1 MTRYGGHLLFSRRSA
16 TSACA
21 IALVVMAVT
30 PYHRFS
36 SSIGLASGAM
46 TWLVILGAC
55 LAAFGHGVALRKGR
69 EIRRPGFLGAFGIF
83 LAAIATVPEW
93 ADLAFYARGDS
104 IPFVFAPIWLL
115 RGVSCA
121 SCFAGSLLLS
131 YVIWDTA
138 GSPLTRGATRAD
150 ERETRHPQD
159 AIFTET
165 IAVMSCLL
173 FCCRVSWR
181 VIPEPWG
188 ALSVSAASIGLV
200 LLIPLVY
207 LVLVAVPLFCCFSAF
222 GRGQSDVFARSA
234 LVAVPIGLVPAVE
247 AAYFAS
253 DDAIIA
259 LLAMGSAIAAAFV
272 CMLLKRKR
280 DNNSDIACVSDP
292 FDAGVFS
299 PALSP
304 REEQFVRL
312 LLKGKTPAEIAKETD
327 TKSSTVRTTL
337 HRAYGKASVAG
348 SRELVALFVDE
359 GDAVGPELS
368 RRHADDM
375 LASARTRRLFRY
387 LLTLFFILLAAG
399 PLVMA
404 DSYWGSGV
412 SWAVTFSLSSYALG
426 LGLLLSLHYAGEK
439 LNREAALTRTD
450 GAIGL
455 GSPCVWAI
463 LSAVEWSF
471 VYIAAWRCVRDPLMA
486 VPVLFCGMT
495 SMASLAVGLC
505 SFKARGRTRAIVPLA
520 LIGVS
525 ALIYAATRG
534 RIHGLAVL
542 TGILFTYIVLRSCP
556 QRKMLGVWMLC
567 FGATAPVWVVLL
579 NMAQDLMVFEPLFL
593 TSLLGQSSAVNV
605 VVATVIVC
613 WSAPMFVTHI
623 ALTRSVENEKAV
635 LEYRANGLTE
645 AARVRQLALLAS
657 RSLSDVQSQIML
669 MTAEGATTKTIAE
682 DVGYAASTVQA
693 LRSASY
699 RQLKIKNKAELVSL
713 LSQVDNV

>member
-1 MTRYGGHLLFSRRSA
+1 MLFSRRSA

-36 SSIGLASGAM
+36 SSIGLASGAT

-55 LAAFGHGVALRKGR
+55 LAAFVHGAALCKGGM
-69 EIRRPGFLGAFGIF
+69 RRPRHLGAIGVFLGV
-83 LAAIATVPEW
+83 IATVPEW

-104 IPFVFAPIWLL
+104 IPIVFAPIWLL
-115 RGVSCA
+115 HGVSCV
-121 SCFAGSLLLS
+121 SCFVGSLLLS
-131 YVIWDTA
+131 YVIWGTA
-138 GSPLTRGATRAD
+138 DSPLTQRSTRTD

-181 VIPEPWG
+181 VVPEPWG
-188 ALSVSAASIGLV
+188 MPPVTAASIGLA

-207 LVLVAVPLFCCFSAF
+207 LALTVAPLFCRPRAF
-222 GRGQSDVFARSA
+222 GHGRRDVFARSV

-247 AAYFAS
+247 VAYFAN
-253 DDAIIA
+253 DAAIIA
-259 LLAMGSAIAAAFV
+259 SLTIGSAIAAAFV
-272 CMLLKRKR
+272 CMLLRGKR
-280 DNNSDIACVSDP
+280 DNNSDIACASDP

-312 LLKGKTPAEIAKETD
+312 LLKGKTPAEIARETG
-327 TKSSTVRTTL
+327 TKPSTVRTTL

-359 GDAVGPELS
+359 GDAVVPELS

-404 DSYWGSGV
+404 DSDWGSGV

-486 VPVLFCGMT
+486 VPVLFCGIA
-495 SMASLAVGLC
+495 SMASLAVKLC
-505 SFKARGRTRAIVPLA
+505 PFKVHTHTRAIAPLVS
-520 LIGVS
+520 IGVA

-542 TGILFTYIVLRSCP
+542 TGMLLTYIVLGSCP

-567 FGATAPVWVVLL
+567 FGTTAPVWVVLL
-579 NMAQDLMVFEPLFL
+579 SMAQDLMVFEPLFL
-593 TSLLGQSSAVNV
+593 ASLLGQSSAVNV

-613 WSAPMFVTHI
+613 WSVPMFVTHI
-623 ALTRSVENEKAV
+623 ALARSVEDEKAV
-635 LEYRANGLTE
+635 LEYRANGSTE
-645 AARVRQLALLAS
+645 TARVRQLALLTS
-657 RSLSDVQSQIML
+657 RSLSDVQSQILL
-669 MTAEGATTKTIAE
+669 MTAEGATTKAIAE

-699 RQLKIKNKAELVSL
+699 RQLRIKNKAELISL
-713 LSQVDNV
+713 LSRVDNV

>member
-1 MTRYGGHLLFSRRSA
+1 MLFSRRSA

-404 DSYWGSGV
+404 DSDWGSGV
-412 SWAVTFSLSSYALG
+412 SRAVAFSLLSYALG
-426 LGLLLSLHYAGEK
+426 LGLLLSLRYAGGK
-439 LNREAALTRTD
+439 ANRGAALDRA
-450 GAIGL
+450 GEAIWL
-455 GSPCVWAI
+455 GSPYVWAV

-471 VYIAAWRCVRDPLMA
+471 IYIAALMCIRVPLMA
-486 VPVLFCGMT
+486 VPVLFCGVAST
-495 SMASLAVGLC
+495 ASLAVGLRP
-505 SFKARGRTRAIVPLA
+505 FKVHAHARAIVPL
-520 LIGVS
+520 VS
-525 ALIYAATRG
+525 MGMVALIYAVARG

-542 TGILFTYIVLRSCP
+542 TGVLLTYIVMRSCP
-556 QRKMLGVWMLC
+556 QRKMLGIWMLC
-567 FGATAPVWVVLL
+567 FGATAPVWAVLL
-579 NMAQDLMVFEPLFL
+579 NMVQDLTVFEPLFL
-593 TSLLGQSSAVNV
+593 ASLLGQSSAVNV

-613 WSAPMFVTHI
+613 WSVPMFVTHI
-623 ALTRSVENEKAV
+623 ALARSVEDEKAV
-635 LEYRANGLTE
+635 LEYRANGFTE
-645 AARVRQLALLAS
+645 TARVRQLALLTS
-657 RSLSDVQSQIML
+657 RSLSDVQSQILL

-699 RQLKIKNKAELVSL
+699 RQLKIKNKAELISL

>member
-1 MTRYGGHLLFSRRSA
+1 MLFSRRSA
-16 TSACA
+16 TSACV
-21 IALVVMAVT
+21 IVLIVMAVT

-69 EIRRPGFLGAFGIF
+69 EIRRPGRLGVFGVF
-83 LAAIATVPEW
+83 LAAIAVVPEW
-93 ADLAFYARGDS
+93 VDLAFYARGDS
-104 IPFVFAPIWLL
+104 IPIVFAPIWLL
-115 RGVSCA
+115 HGVSCTL
-121 SCFAGSLLLS
+121 CFTGSLLLS

-138 GSPLTRGATRAD
+138 GSPLIRGAARDGERGTRRSQSALF
-150 ERETRHPQD
+150 
-159 AIFTET
+159 AET
-165 IAVMSCLL
+165 IVVLSCLL

-181 VIPEPWG
+181 VVPEPWG
-188 ALSVSAASIGLV
+188 MPSVTAASIGIV

-207 LVLVAVPLFCCFSAF
+207 LVLAAVPLLCCPRAF
-222 GRGQSDVFARSA
+222 GRGQGDVFARSV

-247 AAYFAS
+247 VAYFAS
-253 DDAIIA
+253 DATVIVS
-259 LLAMGSAIAAAFV
+259 LTMGSAIAAFG
-272 CMLLKRKR
+272 CTLLRKKR
-280 DNNSDIACVSDP
+280 NNDSDTPRTSDP
-292 FDAGVFS
+292 FDAGAFS

-312 LLKGKTPAEIAKETD
+312 LLKGKTPAEIARETG
-327 TKSSTVRTTL
+327 TKPSTVRTTL

-348 SRELVALFVDE
+348 SGELVALFAGE
-359 GDAVGPELS
+359 GDAVGPEPLQ
-368 RRHADDM
+368 RHADD
-375 LASARTRRLFRY
+375 LLVSARTRRLFRY
-387 LLTLFFILLAAG
+387 LLTSFFILLAAG

-404 DSYWGSGV
+404 DSDWSSGV
-412 SWAVTFSLSSYALG
+412 THAIAFSLASYTLG
-426 LGLLLSLHYAGEK
+426 LGLLLSLCSAGGK
-439 LNREAALTRTD
+439 PKRGDDLD
-450 GAIGL
+450 GADWAIGL

-471 VYIAAWRCVRDPLMA
+471 VYIAAWRCIRDPLMA
-486 VPVLFCGMT
+486 APVLFCGIA
-495 SMASLAVGLC
+495 SMASLAVKLC
-505 SFKARGRTRAIVPLA
+505 PFKVHAHTRAIAPLVS
-520 LIGVS
+520 IGVA

-542 TGILFTYIVLRSCP
+542 TGMLLTYIVLRSCP

-567 FGATAPVWVVLL
+567 FGATVPAWVVLL
-579 NMAQDLMVFEPLFL
+579 NMVQDLTVFEPLFL
-593 TSLLGQSSAVNV
+593 ASLLGQSSALNV

-613 WSAPMFVTHI
+613 WSVPIFVTHI
-623 ALTRSVENEKAV
+623 ALARSVEDEKAV
-635 LEYRANGLTE
+635 LEYRANGSTE
-645 AARVRQLALLAS
+645 TARVRQLALLMS
-657 RSLSDVQSQIML
+657 RSLSDVQSQILL

-699 RQLKIKNKAELVSL
+699 RQLRIKNKTQLISL

>member
-1 MTRYGGHLLFSRRSA
+1 MLFSRRSA
-16 TSACA
+16 TSACT

-83 LAAIATVPEW
+83 LAAIAAVPEW

-115 RGVSCA
+115 HGVSCV
-121 SCFAGSLLLS
+121 SCFVGSLLLS
-131 YVIWDTA
+131 YVIWGTV
-138 GSPLTRGATRAD
+138 GSPLTQGATRAD

-165 IAVMSCLL
+165 IAVLSCLL

-181 VIPEPWG
+181 IVPEPWG

-207 LVLVAVPLFCCFSAF
+207 LVLAAVLLFRCSRAF

-272 CMLLKRKR
+272 CMLLRRKR
-280 DNNSDIACVSDP
+280 DNNSDIACASDP

-327 TKSSTVRTTL
+327 TKPSTVRTTL

-348 SRELVALFVDE
+348 SRELVALFAGE
-359 GDAVGPELS
+359 GDTVVHGLPQ
-368 RRHADDM
+368 RHADDM

-404 DSYWGSGV
+404 DSDWGSGI
-412 SWAVTFSLSSYALG
+412 SRAVAFSLLSYALG
-426 LGLLLSLHYAGEK
+426 LGLLLSLRYAGGK
-439 LNREAALTRTD
+439 PNRGAALDRA
-450 GAIGL
+450 GEAIWL
-455 GSPCVWAI
+455 GSQYVWAM

-471 VYIAAWRCVRDPLMA
+471 IYIAAWGCIRDPLMA
-486 VPVLFCGMT
+486 VPVLVCGVA
-495 SMASLAVGLC
+495 SMASLAVELRP
-505 SFKARGRTRAIVPLA
+505 FKVRARTWAIVPL
-520 LIGVS
+520 VS
-525 ALIYAATRG
+525 MGMVALIYAAARG

-542 TGILFTYIVLRSCP
+542 TGMLLTYKVLRSCP
-556 QRKMLGVWMLC
+556 QRKMLGIWMLC

-579 NMAQDLMVFEPLFL
+579 NMVQDLTVFEPLFL
-593 TSLLGQSSAVNV
+593 ASLLGQSSAVNV
-605 VVATVIVC
+605 VVATVVVC
-613 WSAPMFVTHI
+613 WSVPMFVTHI
-623 ALTRSVENEKAV
+623 ALARSVEDEKAV
-635 LEYRANGLTE
+635 SEYRANGSTE
-645 AARVRQLALLAS
+645 TARVRQLALLTS
-657 RSLSDVQSQIML
+657 RSLSDVQSQILL
-669 MTAEGATTKTIAE
+669 MTAEGATTKAIAE

-699 RQLKIKNKAELVSL
+699 RQLKIKNKAELISL
-713 LSQVDNV
+713 LSQVDNM

>member
-1 MTRYGGHLLFSRRSA
+1 MLFSRCSA
-16 TSACA
+16 TSAFT

-55 LAAFGHGVALRKGR
+55 LAAFGHGVALCKGR
-69 EIRRPGFLGAFGIF
+69 EMRRPRHLGAIGVFLGV
-83 LAAIATVPEW
+83 IATVPEW
-93 ADLAFYARGDS
+93 SDLVFYARGDS

-115 RGVSCA
+115 HGVSCV

-138 GSPLTRGATRAD
+138 GFPLTRRATRTD
-150 ERETRHPQD
+150 EREARHPQN
-159 AIFTET
+159 AFFAET
-165 IAVMSCLL
+165 IVVLSCLL

-181 VIPEPWG
+181 VVPEPWG
-188 ALSVSAASIGLV
+188 MPSVMAASIGLM
-200 LLIPLVY
+200 LLIPLFY
-207 LVLVAVPLFCCFSAF
+207 LVLAAVPLLCCPRAF
-222 GRGQSDVFARSA
+222 GRGQSDVFARSV

-247 AAYFAS
+247 VAYFAN
-253 DDAIIA
+253 DAAIIA
-259 LLAMGSAIAAAFV
+259 SLTIGSAIAAFV
-272 CMLLKRKR
+272 CTLLRKKR
-280 DNNSDIACVSDP
+280 DNDSDIPRTSDP
-292 FDAGVFS
+292 FDAGAFS
-299 PALSP
+299 PSLSP

-312 LLKGKTPAEIAKETD
+312 LLKGKTPAEIARETG
-327 TKSSTVRTTL
+327 TKPSTVRTTL

-348 SRELVALFVDE
+348 SRELVALFAGE
-359 GDAVGPELS
+359 GDTVGPELPQ
-368 RRHADDM
+368 RHADDM
-375 LASARTRRLFRY
+375 SASARTRRLFRY

-412 SWAVTFSLSSYALG
+412 THAIAFSLASYTLG
-426 LGLLLSLHYAGEK
+426 LGLLLSLCSAGRK
-439 LNREAALTRTD
+439 PKRGDDLDGAD

-471 VYIAAWRCVRDPLMA
+471 VYIAAWRCIRDPLMA
-486 VPVLFCGMT
+486 APVLFCGMT

-542 TGILFTYIVLRSCP
+542 TGMLLTYIVLRSCP

-567 FGATAPVWVVLL
+567 FGATAPVWAVLL

-605 VVATVIVC
+605 VVATVVVC

-623 ALTRSVENEKAV
+623 ALARSVEDEKAV

-657 RSLSDVQSQIML
+657 RSLSDVQSQILL

-699 RQLKIKNKAELVSL
+699 RQLKIKNKAELISL

>member
-1 MTRYGGHLLFSRRSA
+1 MLFSRRSA

-21 IALVVMAVT
+21 VALIVMAVT

-69 EIRRPGFLGAFGIF
+69 EIRRPKHLGAIGVFLGV
-83 LAAIATVPEW
+83 IATVPEW

-121 SCFAGSLLLS
+121 SCFTGSLLLS
-131 YVIWDTA
+131 YVIWNTA
-138 GSPLTRGATRAD
+138 GSPLIRGAARDGERGTRRPQSALFA
-150 ERETRHPQD
+150 ET
-159 AIFTET
+159 
-165 IAVMSCLL
+165 VVVLSCLL

-181 VIPEPWG
+181 VVPEPWG
-188 ALSVSAASIGLV
+188 MSPVTAASIGLM

-207 LVLVAVPLFCCFSAF
+207 LMLAVAPLLCCPRAF
-222 GRGQSDVFARSA
+222 GRGQGDVFARSV

-247 AAYFAS
+247 VAYFAS
-253 DDAIIA
+253 DATVIA
-259 LLAMGSAIAAAFV
+259 SLSTGSAIAVAAFV
-272 CMLLKRKR
+272 YTLLREKR
-280 DNNSDIACVSDP
+280 DNNSDTPRTSDP

-327 TKSSTVRTTL
+327 TKPSTVRTTL

-348 SRELVALFVDE
+348 ARELVALFVDE

-404 DSYWGSGV
+404 DSDWGSGV
-412 SWAVTFSLSSYALG
+412 THAIAFSLASYTLG
-426 LGLLLSLHYAGEK
+426 LGLLLSLCSAGRK
-439 LNREAALTRTD
+439 PKRGDDLDGAD

-471 VYIAAWRCVRDPLMA
+471 VYIAAWRCIRDPLMA
-486 VPVLFCGMT
+486 APVLFCGIA
-495 SMASLAVGLC
+495 SMASLAVKLRP
-505 SFKARGRTRAIVPLA
+505 FKVHAHTRAITLLVS
-520 LIGVS
+520 IGVT
-525 ALIYAATRG
+525 ALIYATTRG

-542 TGILFTYIVLRSCP
+542 TGMLLTYIVLRSCP

-567 FGATAPVWVVLL
+567 FGATAPAWVVLL
-579 NMAQDLMVFEPLFL
+579 NMVQDLMVFEPLFL
-593 TSLLGQSSAVNV
+593 ASLLGQSMALNV

-613 WSAPMFVTHI
+613 WSVPIFVTHI
-623 ALTRSVENEKAV
+623 VLARSVEDEKAV
-635 LEYRANGLTE
+635 LEYRANGSTE
-645 AARVRQLALLAS
+645 TARVRQLALLTS
-657 RSLSDVQSQIML
+657 RSLSDVQSQILL
-669 MTAEGATTKTIAE
+669 MTAEGATTKAIAE

-699 RQLKIKNKAELVSL
+699 RQLRIKNKAELISL

>member
-1 MTRYGGHLLFSRRSA
+1 MLFSRCSA
-16 TSACA
+16 TSAFT

-83 LAAIATVPEW
+83 LATIAAVPEW

-138 GSPLTRGATRAD
+138 GFPLTQGATRAD

-181 VIPEPWG
+181 VVPEPWG
-188 ALSVSAASIGLV
+188 MPSVTAASIGIV

-207 LVLVAVPLFCCFSAF
+207 LVLAAVPLLCCPRAF
-222 GRGQSDVFARSA
+222 GRGQGDVFARSV

-247 AAYFAS
+247 VAYFAS
-253 DDAIIA
+253 GATVIA
-259 LLAMGSAIAAAFV
+259 SLSMGSAIAVAAFV
-272 CMLLKRKR
+272 YTLLREKR
-280 DNNSDIACVSDP
+280 DNNSDTPRTSDP

-312 LLKGKTPAEIAKETD
+312 LLKGKTPAEIARETG
-327 TKSSTVRTTL
+327 TKPSTVRTTL

-348 SRELVALFVDE
+348 SRELVALFAGE
-359 GDAVGPELS
+359 GDTVGPEMS
-368 RRHADDM
+368 QRHADDM

-404 DSYWGSGV
+404 DSDWGSGV
-412 SWAVTFSLSSYALG
+412 THAIAFSLASYTLG
-426 LGLLLSLHYAGEK
+426 LGLLLSLCSAGRK
-439 LNREAALTRTD
+439 PKRGDDLDGAD

-471 VYIAAWRCVRDPLMA
+471 VYIAAWRCIRDPLMA
-486 VPVLFCGMT
+486 APVLFCGIA
-495 SMASLAVGLC
+495 SMASLAVKLRP
-505 SFKARGRTRAIVPLA
+505 FKVHAHTRAITLLVS
-520 LIGVS
+520 IGVT

-567 FGATAPVWVVLL
+567 FGAAAPVWAVLL

-657 RSLSDVQSQIML
+657 RSLSDVQSQILL

>member
-1 MTRYGGHLLFSRRSA
+1 MLFSRRSA
-16 TSACA
+16 TSACV
-21 IALVVMAVT
+21 IVLIVMAVT

-69 EIRRPGFLGAFGIF
+69 EIRRPGRLGVFGVF
-83 LAAIATVPEW
+83 LAAIAVVPEW
-93 ADLAFYARGDS
+93 VDLAFYARGDS
-104 IPFVFAPIWLL
+104 IPIVFAPIWLL
-115 RGVSCA
+115 HGVSCTL
-121 SCFAGSLLLS
+121 CFTGSLLLS

-138 GSPLTRGATRAD
+138 GSPLIRGAARDGERGTRRSQSALF
-150 ERETRHPQD
+150 
-159 AIFTET
+159 AET
-165 IAVMSCLL
+165 IVVLSCLL

-181 VIPEPWG
+181 VVPEPWG
-188 ALSVSAASIGLV
+188 MPPVTAASIGLV

-207 LVLVAVPLFCCFSAF
+207 LVLAAVPLLCCPRAF
-222 GRGQSDVFARSA
+222 GRGQGDVFARSV

-247 AAYFAS
+247 VAYFAS
-253 DDAIIA
+253 DATVIVS
-259 LLAMGSAIAAAFV
+259 LTMGSAIAAFG
-272 CMLLKRKR
+272 CTLLRKKR
-280 DNNSDIACVSDP
+280 NNDSDTPRTSDP
-292 FDAGVFS
+292 FDAGAFS

-312 LLKGKTPAEIAKETD
+312 LLKGKTPAEIARETG
-327 TKSSTVRTTL
+327 TKPSTVRTTL

-348 SRELVALFVDE
+348 SGELVALFAGE
-359 GDAVGPELS
+359 GDAVGPEPLQ
-368 RRHADDM
+368 RHADD
-375 LASARTRRLFRY
+375 LLVSARTRRLFRY
-387 LLTLFFILLAAG
+387 LLTSFFILLAAG

-404 DSYWGSGV
+404 DSDWSSGV
-412 SWAVTFSLSSYALG
+412 THAIAFSLASYTLG
-426 LGLLLSLHYAGEK
+426 LGLLLSLCSAGGK
-439 LNREAALTRTD
+439 PKRGDDLDGAD

-455 GSPCVWAI
+455 GSPCVWSI

-471 VYIAAWRCVRDPLMA
+471 VYIAAWRCIRDPLMA
-486 VPVLFCGMT
+486 APVLFCGIA
-495 SMASLAVGLC
+495 SMASLAVKLC
-505 SFKARGRTRAIVPLA
+505 PFKVHAHTRAIAPLVS
-520 LIGVS
+520 IGVA

-542 TGILFTYIVLRSCP
+542 TGMLLTYIVLRSCP

-567 FGATAPVWVVLL
+567 FGATVPAWVVLL
-579 NMAQDLMVFEPLFL
+579 NMVQDLTVFEPLFL
-593 TSLLGQSSAVNV
+593 ASLLGQSSALNV

-613 WSAPMFVTHI
+613 WSVPIFVTHI
-623 ALTRSVENEKAV
+623 ALARSVEDEKAV
-635 LEYRANGLTE
+635 LEYRANGSTE
-645 AARVRQLALLAS
+645 TARVRQLALLMS
-657 RSLSDVQSQIML
+657 RSLSDVQSQILL

-699 RQLKIKNKAELVSL
+699 RQLRIKNKTQLISL

>member
-1 MTRYGGHLLFSRRSA
+1 MLFSRRSA
-16 TSACA
+16 TFACA

-55 LAAFGHGVALRKGR
+55 LAAFVHGAALCKGGM
-69 EIRRPGFLGAFGIF
+69 RRPRHLGAIGVFLGV
-83 LAAIATVPEW
+83 IATVPEW

-104 IPFVFAPIWLL
+104 IPIVFAPIWLL
-115 RGVSCA
+115 HGVSCV
-121 SCFAGSLLLS
+121 SCFVGSLLLS
-131 YVIWDTA
+131 YVIWGTA
-138 GSPLTRGATRAD
+138 DSPLTQRSTRTD

-181 VIPEPWG
+181 VVPEPWG
-188 ALSVSAASIGLV
+188 MPPVTAASIGLA

-207 LVLVAVPLFCCFSAF
+207 LALTVAPPFCRPRAF
-222 GRGQSDVFARSA
+222 GHGRRDVFACSV
-234 LVAVPIGLVPAVE
+234 LVAVPIGLIPAVE

-253 DDAIIA
+253 GATVIA
-259 LLAMGSAIAAAFV
+259 SLSMGSAIAVAAFV
-272 CMLLKRKR
+272 YTLLREKR
-280 DNNSDIACVSDP
+280 DNNSDTPRTSDP

-312 LLKGKTPAEIAKETD
+312 LLKGKTPAEIARETG
-327 TKSSTVRTTL
+327 TKPSTVRTTL
-337 HRAYGKASVAG
+337 HRTYGKASVAG

-359 GDAVGPELS
+359 GDAVVPELS

-404 DSYWGSGV
+404 DSDWGSGV

-486 VPVLFCGMT
+486 VPVLFCGVA
-495 SMASLAVGLC
+495 SMASLAVELRP
-505 SFKARGRTRAIVPLA
+505 FKVRARTRSIVPL
-520 LIGVS
+520 VS
-525 ALIYAATRG
+525 MGMVALIYAAARG

-542 TGILFTYIVLRSCP
+542 MGMLLTYKVLRSCP
-556 QRKMLGVWMLC
+556 QRKMLGIWMLC

-579 NMAQDLMVFEPLFL
+579 NMAQDLTVYEPLFL
-593 TSLLGQSSAVNV
+593 ASLLGHSSAVNV
-605 VVATVIVC
+605 VVATVVVC
-613 WSAPMFVTHI
+613 WSVPMFVTHI
-623 ALTRSVENEKAV
+623 ALARSVEDEKAV
-635 LEYRANGLTE
+635 LEYRANGSTE
-645 AARVRQLALLAS
+645 TARVRQLALLTS
-657 RSLSDVQSQIML
+657 RSLSDVQSQILL

>member
-1 MTRYGGHLLFSRRSA
+1 MLFPRRSA

-46 TWLVILGAC
+46 TWLVILGVC
-55 LAAFGHGVALRKGR
+55 LAAFVHGAALCKGGM
-69 EIRRPGFLGAFGIF
+69 RRLRHLGAIGVFLGV
-83 LAAIATVPEW
+83 IATVPEW
-93 ADLAFYARGDS
+93 ADLVFYARGDS

-115 RGVSCA
+115 HGVSCV
-121 SCFAGSLLLS
+121 SCFVGSLLLS
-131 YVIWDTA
+131 YVIWGTV
-138 GSPLTRGATRAD
+138 GSPLTQGATRAD

-165 IAVMSCLL
+165 IAVLSCLL

-181 VIPEPWG
+181 IVPEPWG
-188 ALSVSAASIGLV
+188 APSVSAASIGLV

-207 LVLVAVPLFCCFSAF
+207 LVLAAVPLFRCSRAF
-222 GRGQSDVFARSA
+222 GRGQGDVFARSV
-234 LVAVPIGLVPAVE
+234 LVAVPIGLVPAIE

-253 DDAIIA
+253 DAAIIA

-272 CMLLKRKR
+272 CMLLRRKR
-280 DNNSDIACVSDP
+280 DNNTDIACASDT

-327 TKSSTVRTTL
+327 TKPSTVRTTL
-337 HRAYGKASVAG
+337 HRAYGKASVTG
-348 SRELVALFVDE
+348 SRELVALFAGE
-359 GDAVGPELS
+359 GDTVGHELPQ
-368 RRHADDM
+368 RHADDM
-375 LASARTRRLFRY
+375 VASARTRRLFRY

-404 DSYWGSGV
+404 DSDWGSGV
-412 SWAVTFSLSSYALG
+412 SRAVAFSLLSYALG
-426 LGLLLSLHYAGEK
+426 LGLLLSLRYAGGK
-439 LNREAALTRTD
+439 ANRGAALDRA
-450 GAIGL
+450 GEAIGL
-455 GSPCVWAI
+455 GSPCVWAM
-463 LSAVEWSF
+463 LSAAEWSF
-471 VYIAAWRCVRDPLMA
+471 IYIAAWRCIRDPLMA
-486 VPVLFCGMT
+486 VPVLVCGVA
-495 SMASLAVGLC
+495 SMASLAVELRP
-505 SFKARGRTRAIVPLA
+505 FKVRARTRSIVPL
-520 LIGVS
+520 VS
-525 ALIYAATRG
+525 VGMVALIYAAARG

-542 TGILFTYIVLRSCP
+542 MGMLLTYKVLRSCP
-556 QRKMLGVWMLC
+556 QRKMLGIWMLC

-579 NMAQDLMVFEPLFL
+579 NMVQDLTVYEPLFL
-593 TSLLGQSSAVNV
+593 ASLLGHSSAVNV
-605 VVATVIVC
+605 VVATVVVC
-613 WSAPMFVTHI
+613 WSVPMFVTHI
-623 ALTRSVENEKAV
+623 ALTRSVEDEKAV
-635 LEYRANGLTE
+635 LEYRANGSTE
-645 AARVRQLALLAS
+645 TAHVRQLALLTS
-657 RSLSDVQSQIML
+657 RSLSDVQSQILL
-669 MTAEGATTKTIAE
+669 MTAEGATAKAIAE

-699 RQLKIKNKAELVSL
+699 RQLKIKNKAELISL

>member
-1 MTRYGGHLLFSRRSA
+1 MLFSRRSA

-21 IALVVMAVT
+21 IVLIVMAVT

-69 EIRRPGFLGAFGIF
+69 EIRRPGRLGVFGVF
-83 LAAIATVPEW
+83 LAAIVVVPEW
-93 ADLAFYARGDS
+93 VDLAFYARGDS
-104 IPFVFAPIWLL
+104 IPIVFAPIWLL
-115 RGVSCA
+115 HGVSCTL
-121 SCFAGSLLLS
+121 CFTGSLLLS

-138 GSPLTRGATRAD
+138 GSSLIRGAARDGERGTRRSQSALF
-150 ERETRHPQD
+150 
-159 AIFTET
+159 AET
-165 IAVMSCLL
+165 IVVLSCLL

-181 VIPEPWG
+181 VVPEPWG
-188 ALSVSAASIGLV
+188 MPSVTAASIGIV

-207 LVLVAVPLFCCFSAF
+207 LVLAAVPLLCCPRAF
-222 GRGQSDVFARSA
+222 GRGQGDVFARSV

-247 AAYFAS
+247 VAYFAS
-253 DDAIIA
+253 DATVIA
-259 LLAMGSAIAAAFV
+259 SLSMGSAIAVAAFV
-272 CMLLKRKR
+272 YTLLREKR
-280 DNNSDIACVSDP
+280 DNNSDTPPRTSDP

-312 LLKGKTPAEIAKETD
+312 LLKGKTPAEIARETG
-327 TKSSTVRTTL
+327 TKPSTVRTTL

-348 SRELVALFVDE
+348 SGELVALFAGE
-359 GDAVGPELS
+359 GDAVGPEPLQ
-368 RRHADDM
+368 RHADD
-375 LASARTRRLFRY
+375 LLVSARTRRLFRY
-387 LLTLFFILLAAG
+387 LLTSFFILLAAG

-404 DSYWGSGV
+404 DSDWSSGV
-412 SWAVTFSLSSYALG
+412 THAIAFSLASYTLG
-426 LGLLLSLHYAGEK
+426 LGLLLSLCSAGGK
-439 LNREAALTRTD
+439 PKRGDDLDGAD

-471 VYIAAWRCVRDPLMA
+471 VYIAAWRCIRDPLMA
-486 VPVLFCGMT
+486 APVLFCGIA
-495 SMASLAVGLC
+495 SMASLAVKLC
-505 SFKARGRTRAIVPLA
+505 PFKVHAHTRAIAPLVS
-520 LIGVS
+520 IGVA

-542 TGILFTYIVLRSCP
+542 TGMLLTYIVLRSCP

-567 FGATAPVWVVLL
+567 FGATVPAWVVLL
-579 NMAQDLMVFEPLFL
+579 NMVQDLTVFEPLFL
-593 TSLLGQSSAVNV
+593 ASLLGQSSALNV

-613 WSAPMFVTHI
+613 WSVPMFVTHI
-623 ALTRSVENEKAV
+623 ALARSVEDEKAL
-635 LEYRANGLTE
+635 LEYRANGSTE
-645 AARVRQLALLAS
+645 TARVRQLALLTS
-657 RSLSDVQSQIML
+657 RSLSDVQSQILL

-682 DVGYAASTVQA
+682 GVGYAASTVQA

-699 RQLKIKNKAELVSL
+699 RQLKIKNKAELISL

>member
-1 MTRYGGHLLFSRRSA
+1 MLFSRRSA
-16 TSACA
+16 TSACV
-21 IALVVMAVT
+21 IVLIVMAVT

-69 EIRRPGFLGAFGIF
+69 EIRRPGRLGVFGVF
-83 LAAIATVPEW
+83 LAAIAVVPEW
-93 ADLAFYARGDS
+93 VDLAFYARGDS
-104 IPFVFAPIWLL
+104 IPIVFAPIWLL
-115 RGVSCA
+115 HGVSCTL
-121 SCFAGSLLLS
+121 CFTGSLLLS

-138 GSPLTRGATRAD
+138 GSPLIRGAARDGERGTRRSQSALF
-150 ERETRHPQD
+150 
-159 AIFTET
+159 AET
-165 IAVMSCLL
+165 IVVLSCLL

-181 VIPEPWG
+181 VVPEPWG
-188 ALSVSAASIGLV
+188 MPSVTAASIGIV

-207 LVLVAVPLFCCFSAF
+207 LVLAAVPLLCCPRAF
-222 GRGQSDVFARSA
+222 GRGQGDVFARSV

-247 AAYFAS
+247 VAYFAS
-253 DDAIIA
+253 DATVIVS
-259 LLAMGSAIAAAFV
+259 LTMGSAIAAFG
-272 CMLLKRKR
+272 CTLLRKKR
-280 DNNSDIACVSDP
+280 NNDSDTPRTSDP
-292 FDAGVFS
+292 FDAGAFS

-312 LLKGKTPAEIAKETD
+312 LLKGKTPAEIARETG
-327 TKSSTVRTTL
+327 TKPSTVRTTL

-348 SRELVALFVDE
+348 SGELVALFAGE
-359 GDAVGPELS
+359 GDAVGPEPLQ
-368 RRHADDM
+368 RHADD
-375 LASARTRRLFRY
+375 LLVSARTRRLFRY
-387 LLTLFFILLAAG
+387 LLTSFFILLAAG

-404 DSYWGSGV
+404 DSDWSSGV
-412 SWAVTFSLSSYALG
+412 THAIAFSLASYTLG
-426 LGLLLSLHYAGEK
+426 LGLLLSLCSVGGKPKRGDDLDGA
-439 LNREAALTRTD
+439 D

-471 VYIAAWRCVRDPLMA
+471 VYIAAWRCIRDPLMA
-486 VPVLFCGMT
+486 APVLFCGIA
-495 SMASLAVGLC
+495 SMASLAVKLC
-505 SFKARGRTRAIVPLA
+505 PFKVHAHTRAIAPLVS
-520 LIGVS
+520 IGVA

-542 TGILFTYIVLRSCP
+542 TGMLLTYIVLRSCP
-556 QRKMLGVWMLC
+556 QRKMFGVWMLC
-567 FGATAPVWVVLL
+567 FGATVPAWVVLL
-579 NMAQDLMVFEPLFL
+579 NMVQDLTVFEPLFL
-593 TSLLGQSSAVNV
+593 ASLLGQSSALNV

-613 WSAPMFVTHI
+613 WSVPIFVTHI
-623 ALTRSVENEKAV
+623 ALARSVEDEKAV
-635 LEYRANGLTE
+635 LEYRANGSTE
-645 AARVRQLALLAS
+645 TARVRQLALLMS
-657 RSLSDVQSQIML
+657 RSLSDVQSQILL

-699 RQLKIKNKAELVSL
+699 RQLRIKNKTQLISL

>member
-1 MTRYGGHLLFSRRSA
+1 MLFSRRSA

-21 IALVVMAVT
+21 IVLIVMAVT

-46 TWLVILGAC
+46 TWLVILGSC
-55 LAAFGHGVALRKGR
+55 LAVFGHGVALRKGR

-83 LAAIATVPEW
+83 LATIAAVPEW

-138 GSPLTRGATRAD
+138 GSPLTQGATRAD

-181 VIPEPWG
+181 IIPEPWG
-188 ALSVSAASIGLV
+188 ISSASAAPIGLA

-207 LVLVAVPLFCCFSAF
+207 FVLAALLLFFCPYVF
-222 GRGQSDVFARSA
+222 GRGQSDVSARSV

-247 AAYFAS
+247 VAYFAS
-253 DDAIIA
+253 DAAIIA
-259 LLAMGSAIAAAFV
+259 LLAMGSAIAVAFV
-272 CMLLKRKR
+272 CTLLRGKR
-280 DNNSDIACVSDP
+280 DNNPDIACASDP

-312 LLKGKTPAEIAKETD
+312 LLKGKTPAEIARETD
-327 TKSSTVRTTL
+327 TKPSTVRTTL

-348 SRELVALFVDE
+348 SRELVALFAGGGE
-359 GDAVGPELS
+359 AVESELS
-368 RRHADDM
+368 QRHAGDM
-375 LASARTRRLFRY
+375 LALARTHRLLRY
-387 LLTLFFILLAAG
+387 LPTSFFIFLAAG

-404 DSYWGSGV
+404 NSDWESSV
-412 SWAVTFSLSSYALG
+412 TRAVAFSLASYTLG
-426 LGLLLSLHYAGEK
+426 LGLFLSPYCAVVKTNHDADLDRADE
-439 LNREAALTRTD
+439 
-450 GAIGL
+450 AIGL

-471 VYIAAWRCVRDPLMA
+471 VYIAAWRCIRDPLMA
-486 VPVLFCGMT
+486 APVLFCGIA
-495 SMASLAVGLC
+495 SMASLAVKLRP
-505 SFKARGRTRAIVPLA
+505 FKVHAHIRVIAPLV
-520 LIGVS
+520 LIGVA

-542 TGILFTYIVLRSCP
+542 TGMLLTYIVLRSCP

-567 FGATAPVWVVLL
+567 FGAMAPVWVVLL
-579 NMAQDLMVFEPLFL
+579 NMVQDLTVFKPLFL
-593 TSLLGQSSAVNV
+593 ASLLGHSSAVNV

-613 WSAPMFVTHI
+613 WSVPIFVTHI
-623 ALTRSVENEKAV
+623 ALARSVEDEKAV
-635 LEYRANGLTE
+635 LEYRANGSTE
-645 AARVRQLALLAS
+645 TARVRQLALLMS
-657 RSLSDVQSQIML
+657 RSLSNVQSQILL
-669 MTAEGATTKTIAE
+669 MTAEGATTKAIAE

-699 RQLKIKNKAELVSL
+699 RQLRIKNKVELISL

>member
-1 MTRYGGHLLFSRRSA
+1 MLFSRRSA
-16 TSACA
+16 TSACV
-21 IALVVMAVT
+21 IVLIVMAVT

-69 EIRRPGFLGAFGIF
+69 EIRRPGRLGVFGVF
-83 LAAIATVPEW
+83 LAAIAVVPEW
-93 ADLAFYARGDS
+93 VDLAFYARGDS
-104 IPFVFAPIWLL
+104 IPIVFAPIWLL
-115 RGVSCA
+115 HGVSCTL
-121 SCFAGSLLLS
+121 CFTGSLLLS

-138 GSPLTRGATRAD
+138 GSPLIRGAARDGERGTRRSQSALF
-150 ERETRHPQD
+150 
-159 AIFTET
+159 AET
-165 IAVMSCLL
+165 IVVLSCLL

-181 VIPEPWG
+181 VVPEPWG
-188 ALSVSAASIGLV
+188 MPSVTAASIGIV

-207 LVLVAVPLFCCFSAF
+207 LVLATVPLLCCPRAF
-222 GRGQSDVFARSA
+222 GRGQGDVFARSV

-247 AAYFAS
+247 VAYFAS
-253 DDAIIA
+253 DVTVIVS
-259 LLAMGSAIAAAFV
+259 LTMGSAIAAFG
-272 CMLLKRKR
+272 CTLLRKKR
-280 DNNSDIACVSDP
+280 NNGSDTPRTSDP
-292 FDAGVFS
+292 FDAGAFS

-312 LLKGKTPAEIAKETD
+312 LLKGKTPAEIARETG
-327 TKSSTVRTTL
+327 TKPSTVRTTL

-348 SRELVALFVDE
+348 SGELVALFAGE
-359 GDAVGPELS
+359 GDAVGPEPLQ
-368 RRHADDM
+368 RHADD
-375 LASARTRRLFRY
+375 LLVSARTRRLFRY
-387 LLTLFFILLAAG
+387 LLTSFFILLAAG

-404 DSYWGSGV
+404 DSDWSSGV
-412 SWAVTFSLSSYALG
+412 THAIAFSLASYTLG
-426 LGLLLSLHYAGEK
+426 LGLLLSLCSVGGKPKRGDDLDGA
-439 LNREAALTRTD
+439 D

-471 VYIAAWRCVRDPLMA
+471 VYIAAWRCIRDPLMA
-486 VPVLFCGMT
+486 APVLFCGIA
-495 SMASLAVGLC
+495 SMASLAVKLC
-505 SFKARGRTRAIVPLA
+505 PFKVHAHTRAIAPLVS
-520 LIGVS
+520 IGVA

-542 TGILFTYIVLRSCP
+542 TGMLLTYIVLRSCP

-567 FGATAPVWVVLL
+567 FGATVPAWVVLL
-579 NMAQDLMVFEPLFL
+579 NMVQDLTVFEPLFL
-593 TSLLGQSSAVNV
+593 ASLLGQSSALNV

-613 WSAPMFVTHI
+613 WSVPIFVTHI
-623 ALTRSVENEKAV
+623 ALARSVEDEKAV
-635 LEYRANGLTE
+635 LEYRANGSTE
-645 AARVRQLALLAS
+645 TARVRQLALLMS
-657 RSLSDVQSQIML
+657 RSLSDVQSQILL

-699 RQLKIKNKAELVSL
+699 RQLRIKNKTQLISL

>member
-1 MTRYGGHLLFSRRSA
+1 MLFSRRSA

-36 SSIGLASGAM
+36 SSIGLASGAT

-55 LAAFGHGVALRKGR
+55 LAAFVHGAALCKGGM
-69 EIRRPGFLGAFGIF
+69 RRPRHLGAIGVFLGV
-83 LAAIATVPEW
+83 IATVPEW

-104 IPFVFAPIWLL
+104 IPIVFAPIWLL
-115 RGVSCA
+115 HGVSCV
-121 SCFAGSLLLS
+121 SCFVGSLLLS
-131 YVIWDTA
+131 YVIWGTA
-138 GSPLTRGATRAD
+138 DSPLTQRSTRTD

-181 VIPEPWG
+181 VVPEPWG
-188 ALSVSAASIGLV
+188 MPPVTAASIGLA

-207 LVLVAVPLFCCFSAF
+207 LALTVAPLFCRPRAF
-222 GRGQSDVFARSA
+222 GHGRRDVFARSV

-247 AAYFAS
+247 VAYFAN
-253 DDAIIA
+253 DAAIIA
-259 LLAMGSAIAAAFV
+259 SLTIGSAIAAAFV
-272 CMLLKRKR
+272 CMLLRGKR
-280 DNNSDIACVSDP
+280 DNNSDIACASDP

-312 LLKGKTPAEIAKETD
+312 LLKGKTPAEIARETG
-327 TKSSTVRTTL
+327 TKPSTVRTTL

-359 GDAVGPELS
+359 GDAVVPELS

-404 DSYWGSGV
+404 DSDWGSGV

-486 VPVLFCGMT
+486 VPVLFCGIT

-542 TGILFTYIVLRSCP
+542 TGMLLTYIVLGSCP

-567 FGATAPVWVVLL
+567 FGTTAPVWVVLL
-579 NMAQDLMVFEPLFL
+579 SMAQDLMVFEPLFL
-593 TSLLGQSSAVNV
+593 ASLLGQSSAVNV

-613 WSAPMFVTHI
+613 WSVPMFVTHI
-623 ALTRSVENEKAV
+623 ALARSVEDEKAV
-635 LEYRANGLTE
+635 LEYRANGSTE
-645 AARVRQLALLAS
+645 TARVRQLALLTS
-657 RSLSDVQSQIML
+657 RSLSDVQSQILL
-669 MTAEGATTKTIAE
+669 MTAEGATTKAIAE

-699 RQLKIKNKAELVSL
+699 RQLRIKNKAELISL
-713 LSQVDNV
+713 LSRVDNV

>member
-1 MTRYGGHLLFSRRSA
+1 MLFPRRSA

-46 TWLVILGAC
+46 TWLVILGVC
-55 LAAFGHGVALRKGR
+55 LAAFVHGAALCKGGM
-69 EIRRPGFLGAFGIF
+69 RRPRHLGAIGVFLGV
-83 LAAIATVPEW
+83 IATVPEW
-93 ADLAFYARGDS
+93 ADLVFYARGDS

-115 RGVSCA
+115 HGVSCV
-121 SCFAGSLLLS
+121 SCFVGSLLLS
-131 YVIWDTA
+131 YVIWVTV
-138 GSPLTRGATRAD
+138 GSPLTQGATRAD

-165 IAVMSCLL
+165 IAVLSCLL

-181 VIPEPWG
+181 IVPEPWG

-207 LVLVAVPLFCCFSAF
+207 LVLVAVPLFRCSRAF
-222 GRGQSDVFARSA
+222 GRGQSDVFARSV

-253 DDAIIA
+253 DAAIIA

-272 CMLLKRKR
+272 YMLLRRKR
-280 DNNSDIACVSDP
+280 DNNSDIAHASDP
-292 FDAGVFS
+292 FDAEAFS
-299 PALSP
+299 PSLSP

-327 TKSSTVRTTL
+327 TKPSTVRTTL

-348 SRELVALFVDE
+348 SRELVALFAGE
-359 GDAVGPELS
+359 GDTVGHGLPQ
-368 RRHADDM
+368 RHADDM

-404 DSYWGSGV
+404 DSDWGSGV
-412 SWAVTFSLSSYALG
+412 SRAVAFSLLSYALG
-426 LGLLLSLHYAGEK
+426 LGLLLSLRYAGGK
-439 LNREAALTRTD
+439 PNRGAALDRA
-450 GAIGL
+450 GEAIGL
-455 GSPCVWAI
+455 GSPCVWAM
-463 LSAVEWSF
+463 LSAAEWSF
-471 VYIAAWRCVRDPLMA
+471 IYIAAWRCIRDPLMA
-486 VPVLFCGMT
+486 APVLVCGVA
-495 SMASLAVGLC
+495 SMASLAVELRP
-505 SFKARGRTRAIVPLA
+505 FKVRARTRSIVPL
-520 LIGVS
+520 VS
-525 ALIYAATRG
+525 MGMVALIYAAARG

-542 TGILFTYIVLRSCP
+542 MGMLLTYKVLRSCP
-556 QRKMLGVWMLC
+556 QRKMLGIWMLC

-579 NMAQDLMVFEPLFL
+579 NMVQDLTVYEPLFL
-593 TSLLGQSSAVNV
+593 ASLLGHSSAVNV
-605 VVATVIVC
+605 VVATVVVC
-613 WSAPMFVTHI
+613 WSVPMFVTHI
-623 ALTRSVENEKAV
+623 ALARSVEDEKAV
-635 LEYRANGLTE
+635 LEYRANGSTE
-645 AARVRQLALLAS
+645 TAHVRQLALLTS
-657 RSLSDVQSQIML
+657 RSLSDVQSQILL
-669 MTAEGATTKTIAE
+669 MTAEGATAKAIAE

-699 RQLKIKNKAELVSL
+699 RQLKIKNKAELISL

>member
-1 MTRYGGHLLFSRRSA
+1 MLFSRRSA

-21 IALVVMAVT
+21 IVLIVMAVT

-46 TWLVILGAC
+46 TWLVILGSC
-55 LAAFGHGVALRKGR
+55 LAVFGHGVALRKGR
-69 EIRRPGFLGAFGIF
+69 EIRWPGFLGAFGIF
-83 LAAIATVPEW
+83 LATIAAVPEW

-138 GSPLTRGATRAD
+138 GSPLTQGATRAD

-181 VIPEPWG
+181 IIPEPWG
-188 ALSVSAASIGLV
+188 ISSASAAPIGLA

-207 LVLVAVPLFCCFSAF
+207 FVLAALLLFFCPYVF
-222 GRGQSDVFARSA
+222 GRGQSDVSARSV

-247 AAYFAS
+247 VAYFAS
-253 DDAIIA
+253 DAAIIA
-259 LLAMGSAIAAAFV
+259 LLAMGSAIAVAFV
-272 CMLLKRKR
+272 CTLLRGKR
-280 DNNSDIACVSDP
+280 DNNPDIACASDP

-312 LLKGKTPAEIAKETD
+312 LLKGKTPAEIARETD
-327 TKSSTVRTTL
+327 TKPSTVRTTL

-348 SRELVALFVDE
+348 SRELVALFAGGGE
-359 GDAVGPELS
+359 AVESELS
-368 RRHADDM
+368 QRHAGDM
-375 LASARTRRLFRY
+375 LALARTHRLLRY
-387 LLTLFFILLAAG
+387 LPTSFFIFLAAG

-404 DSYWGSGV
+404 NSDWESSV
-412 SWAVTFSLSSYALG
+412 TRAVAFSLASYTLG
-426 LGLLLSLHYAGEK
+426 LGLFLSPYCAVVKTNHDADLDRADE
-439 LNREAALTRTD
+439 
-450 GAIGL
+450 AIGL

-471 VYIAAWRCVRDPLMA
+471 VYIAAWRCIRDPLMA
-486 VPVLFCGMT
+486 APVLFCGIA
-495 SMASLAVGLC
+495 SMASLAVKLRP
-505 SFKARGRTRAIVPLA
+505 FKVHAHTRVIAPLV
-520 LIGVS
+520 LIGVA

-542 TGILFTYIVLRSCP
+542 TGMLLTYIVLRSCP

-567 FGATAPVWVVLL
+567 FGAMAPVWVVLL
-579 NMAQDLMVFEPLFL
+579 NMVQDLTVFKPLFL
-593 TSLLGQSSAVNV
+593 ASLLGHSSAVNV

-613 WSAPMFVTHI
+613 WSVPIFVTHI
-623 ALTRSVENEKAV
+623 ALARSVEDEKAV
-635 LEYRANGLTE
+635 LEYRANGSTE
-645 AARVRQLALLAS
+645 TARVRQLALLMS
-657 RSLSDVQSQIML
+657 RSLSNVQSQILL
-669 MTAEGATTKTIAE
+669 MTAEGATTKAIAE

-699 RQLKIKNKAELVSL
+699 RQLRIKNKVELISL

>member
-1 MTRYGGHLLFSRRSA
+1 MLFSRCSA

-55 LAAFGHGVALRKGR
+55 LAAFVHGAALCKGR
-69 EIRRPGFLGAFGIF
+69 EMRRLRHLSAIGVFLGV
-83 LAAIATVPEW
+83 IATVPEW
-93 ADLAFYARGDS
+93 VDLAFYARGDS

-115 RGVSCA
+115 HGVSCV
-121 SCFAGSLLLS
+121 SCFAGALLLS

-138 GSPLTRGATRAD
+138 GSPLTQGATPTD
-150 ERETRHPQD
+150 ERENRRLQN

-165 IAVMSCLL
+165 IAVLSSLL

-181 VIPEPWG
+181 IVPEPWG
-188 ALSVSAASIGLV
+188 IPSVSAASIGLA

-207 LVLVAVPLFCCFSAF
+207 LALAVAPLFCRPRAF
-222 GRGQSDVFARSA
+222 GRGRRDVFACSV
-234 LVAVPIGLVPAVE
+234 LVAVPIGLIPAVDV
-247 AAYFAS
+247 AYFANY
-253 DDAIIA
+253 AVVIA

-272 CMLLKRKR
+272 CVLLRGKR
-280 DNNSDIACVSDP
+280 DNNSDIARVSDP

-327 TKSSTVRTTL
+327 TKPSTVRTTL

-348 SRELVALFVDE
+348 SRELVALFAGE
-359 GDAVGPELS
+359 GDTVGHELPQ
-368 RRHADDM
+368 RHADDM
-375 LASARTRRLFRY
+375 VASARTRRLFRY

-404 DSYWGSGV
+404 DSDWGSGV
-412 SWAVTFSLSSYALG
+412 SRAVAFSLLSYALG
-426 LGLLLSLHYAGEK
+426 LGLLLSLRYAGGK
-439 LNREAALTRTD
+439 PNRGAALDRA
-450 GAIGL
+450 GEAIGL
-455 GSPCVWAI
+455 GSPCVWVI

-486 VPVLFCGMT
+486 VPVLFCGVA
-495 SMASLAVGLC
+495 SMASLAVELRP
-505 SFKARGRTRAIVPLA
+505 FKVRARTRAIVSL
-520 LIGVS
+520 VS
-525 ALIYAATRG
+525 MGMVALIYAVARG

-542 TGILFTYIVLRSCP
+542 TGMLLTYKVLRSCP
-556 QRKMLGVWMLC
+556 QCRMLGIWMLC
-567 FGATAPVWVVLL
+567 FGAMAPVWVALL
-579 NMAQDLMVFEPLFL
+579 NMVQDLTVFEPLFL
-593 TSLLGQSSAVNV
+593 ASLLGQSSAVNV

-623 ALTRSVENEKAV
+623 ALTRSVENERAV

-657 RSLSDVQSQIML
+657 RSLSDVQSQILL

>member
-1 MTRYGGHLLFSRRSA
+1 MLFPRRSA

-36 SSIGLASGAM
+36 SSISLTSGAM
-46 TWLVILGAC
+46 TWLVILGVC
-55 LAAFGHGVALRKGR
+55 LAAFVHGAALCKGGM
-69 EIRRPGFLGAFGIF
+69 RRPRHLGAIGVFLGV
-83 LAAIATVPEW
+83 IATVPEW
-93 ADLAFYARGDS
+93 ADLVFYARGDS

-115 RGVSCA
+115 HGVSCV
-121 SCFAGSLLLS
+121 SCFVGSLLLS
-131 YVIWDTA
+131 YVIWGTV
-138 GSPLTRGATRAD
+138 GSPLTQGATRAD

-165 IAVMSCLL
+165 IAVLSCLL

-188 ALSVSAASIGLV
+188 ISSASAAPIGLA
-200 LLIPLVY
+200 LLIPLAY
-207 LVLVAVPLFCCFSAF
+207 FVLAAVPLFCCSSAF

-234 LVAVPIGLVPAVE
+234 LVAVPIGLVPAVG

-327 TKSSTVRTTL
+327 TKPSTVRTTL

-348 SRELVALFVDE
+348 SRELVALFAGESDT
-359 GDAVGPELS
+359 VGHELPQ
-368 RRHADDM
+368 RHADDM

-387 LLTLFFILLAAG
+387 LLTLFFVLLAAG

-404 DSYWGSGV
+404 DSDWGSGV
-412 SWAVTFSLSSYALG
+412 SRAVAFSLLSYALG
-426 LGLLLSLHYAGEK
+426 LGLLLSLHYAGGK
-439 LNREAALTRTD
+439 PNREAALDRA
-450 GAIGL
+450 GEAIGL
-455 GSPCVWAI
+455 GSPCVWAM
-463 LSAVEWSF
+463 LSAAEWSF
-471 VYIAAWRCVRDPLMA
+471 IYIAAWRCIRDPLMA
-486 VPVLFCGMT
+486 VPVLVCGVA
-495 SMASLAVGLC
+495 SMASLAVELRP
-505 SFKARGRTRAIVPLA
+505 FKVRARTRSIVPL
-520 LIGVS
+520 VS
-525 ALIYAATRG
+525 MGMVALIYAAARG

-542 TGILFTYIVLRSCP
+542 MGMLLTYKVLRSCP
-556 QRKMLGVWMLC
+556 QRKMLGIWMLC

-579 NMAQDLMVFEPLFL
+579 NMVQDLTVYEPLFL
-593 TSLLGQSSAVNV
+593 ASLLGHSSAVNV

-613 WSAPMFVTHI
+613 WSVPMFITHI
-623 ALTRSVENEKAV
+623 ALARSVEDEKAV
-635 LEYRANGLTE
+635 SEYRANGSTE
-645 AARVRQLALLAS
+645 TARVRQLALLTS
-657 RSLSDVQSQIML
+657 RSLSDVQSQILL
-669 MTAEGATTKTIAE
+669 MTAEGATTKAIAE

-699 RQLKIKNKAELVSL
+699 RQLKIKNKAELISL

>member
-1 MTRYGGHLLFSRRSA
+1 MLFSRRSA

-21 IALVVMAVT
+21 IVLIVMAVT

-69 EIRRPGFLGAFGIF
+69 EIRRPGRLGVFGVF
-83 LAAIATVPEW
+83 LAAIAAVPEW

-138 GSPLTRGATRAD
+138 GSPLTQGATRAD
-150 ERETRHPQD
+150 ERETHHPQD

-181 VIPEPWG
+181 VVPEPWG
-188 ALSVSAASIGLV
+188 MPSVMATSIGLM

-207 LVLVAVPLFCCFSAF
+207 LVLAAVPLLCCPRAF
-222 GRGQSDVFARSA
+222 GRGQSDVFARSV

-247 AAYFAS
+247 VAYFAS
-253 DDAIIA
+253 DAAVIA
-259 LLAMGSAIAAAFV
+259 SLSMGSAIAVAAFV
-272 CMLLKRKR
+272 CTLLREKR
-280 DNNSDIACVSDP
+280 NNDSDIPRTSDP
-292 FDAGVFS
+292 FDAGAFS
-299 PALSP
+299 PSLSP

-312 LLKGKTPAEIAKETD
+312 LLKGKTPAEIARETD
-327 TKSSTVRTTL
+327 TKPSTVRTTL

-348 SRELVALFVDE
+348 SRELVALFAGGGE
-359 GDAVGPELS
+359 AVESELS
-368 RRHADDM
+368 QRHAGDM
-375 LASARTRRLFRY
+375 LALARTHRLLRY
-387 LLTLFFILLAAG
+387 LPTSFFIFLAAG

-404 DSYWGSGV
+404 NSDWESSV
-412 SWAVTFSLSSYALG
+412 TRAVAFSLASYTLG
-426 LGLLLSLHYAGEK
+426 LGLFLSPYCAVVKTNHDADLD
-439 LNREAALTRTD
+439 RVD
-450 GAIGL
+450 GAIEL
-455 GSPCVWAI
+455 GGPCMWAI
-463 LSAVEWSF
+463 LSAAEWSF
-471 VYIAAWRCVRDPLMA
+471 IYITALMCIRVPLMA
-486 VPVLFCGMT
+486 VPVLFCGVAST
-495 SMASLAVGLC
+495 ASLAVELRP
-505 SFKARGRTRAIVPLA
+505 FKVHARARAIVPLVS
-520 LIGVS
+520 IGVAAS
-525 ALIYAATRG
+525 IYAASRG
-534 RIHGLAVL
+534 RIHGFVVLAGMLL
-542 TGILFTYIVLRSCP
+542 TYVVLRSCP

-593 TSLLGQSSAVNV
+593 ASLLGHSSAVNV
-605 VVATVIVC
+605 VVATVVVC
-613 WSAPMFVTHI
+613 WSVPMFVTHI
-623 ALTRSVENEKAV
+623 VLVRSVEDEKAV
-635 LEYRANGLTE
+635 LEYRANGFTE
-645 AARVRQLALLAS
+645 TARARQLALLTS
-657 RSLSDVQSQIML
+657 RSLSDVQSQILL

-699 RQLKIKNKAELVSL
+699 RQLKIKNKAELISL

>member
-1 MTRYGGHLLFSRRSA
+1 MLFSRRSA

-21 IALVVMAVT
+21 IVLIVMAVT

-69 EIRRPGFLGAFGIF
+69 EIRRPGRLGVFGVF
-83 LAAIATVPEW
+83 LAAIAVVPEW
-93 ADLAFYARGDS
+93 VDLAFYARGDS
-104 IPFVFAPIWLL
+104 IPIVFAPIWLL
-115 RGVSCA
+115 HGVSCTL
-121 SCFAGSLLLS
+121 CFTGSLLLS

-138 GSPLTRGATRAD
+138 GSPLIRGAARDGERGTRRSQSALF
-150 ERETRHPQD
+150 
-159 AIFTET
+159 AET

-181 VIPEPWG
+181 VVPEPWG
-188 ALSVSAASIGLV
+188 MPSVTAASIGIV

-207 LVLVAVPLFCCFSAF
+207 LVLAAVPLLCCPRAF
-222 GRGQSDVFARSA
+222 GRGQGDVSARSV

-247 AAYFAS
+247 VAYFAS
-253 DDAIIA
+253 DAAVIVS
-259 LLAMGSAIAAAFV
+259 LTMGSAIAAFV
-272 CMLLKRKR
+272 CTLLRKKR
-280 DNNSDIACVSDP
+280 NNDSDIPRTSDP
-292 FDAGVFS
+292 FDAGAFS

-312 LLKGKTPAEIAKETD
+312 LLKGKTPAEIARETG
-327 TKSSTVRTTL
+327 TKPSTVRTTL

-348 SRELVALFVDE
+348 SRELVALFAGE
-359 GDAVGPELS
+359 GDAVGPEPLQ
-368 RRHADDM
+368 RHADD
-375 LASARTRRLFRY
+375 LLVSARTRRLFRY
-387 LLTLFFILLAAG
+387 LLTSFFILLAAG

-404 DSYWGSGV
+404 DSDWSSGV
-412 SWAVTFSLSSYALG
+412 THAIAFSLASYTLG
-426 LGLLLSLHYAGEK
+426 LGLLLSLCSAGGK
-439 LNREAALTRTD
+439 PKRGDDLD

-471 VYIAAWRCVRDPLMA
+471 VYIAAWRCIRDPLMA
-486 VPVLFCGMT
+486 VPVLFCGVAST
-495 SMASLAVGLC
+495 ASLAVGLRP
-505 SFKARGRTRAIVPLA
+505 FKVHARARAIVPLVS
-520 LIGVS
+520 IGVAAS
-525 ALIYAATRG
+525 IYTASRG

-542 TGILFTYIVLRSCP
+542 TGMLLTYIVLRSCP

-567 FGATAPVWVVLL
+567 FGATVPAWVVLL
-579 NMAQDLMVFEPLFL
+579 NMVQDLTVFEPLFL
-593 TSLLGQSSAVNV
+593 ASLLGQSSALNV
-605 VVATVIVC
+605 VVATAIVC
-613 WSAPMFVTHI
+613 WSVPIFVTHI
-623 ALTRSVENEKAV
+623 ALARSVEDEKAV
-635 LEYRANGLTE
+635 LEYRANGSTE
-645 AARVRQLALLAS
+645 TARVRQLALLMS
-657 RSLSDVQSQIML
+657 RSLSDVQSQILL

-699 RQLKIKNKAELVSL
+699 RQLRIKNKTQLISL

>member
-1 MTRYGGHLLFSRRSA
+1 MLFSRRSA

-46 TWLVILGAC
+46 PWLVILGAC
-55 LAAFGHGVALRKGR
+55 LAAFVHGAALCKGGM
-69 EIRRPGFLGAFGIF
+69 RRPRHLGAIGVFLGV
-83 LAAIATVPEW
+83 IATVPEW
-93 ADLAFYARGDS
+93 ADLAFYVRGDS
-104 IPFVFAPIWLL
+104 IPIVFAPIWLL
-115 RGVSCA
+115 HGVSCV
-121 SCFAGSLLLS
+121 SCFVGSLLLS
-131 YVIWDTA
+131 YVIWGTA
-138 GSPLTRGATRAD
+138 DSPLTQRSTRTD

-181 VIPEPWG
+181 IVPEPWG
-188 ALSVSAASIGLV
+188 IPSVSAASIGLA

-207 LVLVAVPLFCCFSAF
+207 LALTVAPLFCRPRAF
-222 GRGQSDVFARSA
+222 GHGRRDVFARSA

-253 DDAIIA
+253 DAVVIA
-259 LLAMGSAIAAAFV
+259 LLAMGSVIAAAFV
-272 CMLLKRKR
+272 CMLLRGKR
-280 DNNSDIACVSDP
+280 DNNSDIACASDT

-327 TKSSTVRTTL
+327 TKPSTVRTTL

-348 SRELVALFVDE
+348 SRELVALFAGE
-359 GDAVGPELS
+359 GEAVESELS
-368 RRHADDM
+368 QRHAGDM
-375 LASARTRRLFRY
+375 LALARTHRLLRY
-387 LLTLFFILLAAG
+387 LPTSFFIFLAAG

-404 DSYWGSGV
+404 NSDWESSV
-412 SWAVTFSLSSYALG
+412 TRAVAFSLASYTLG
-426 LGLLLSLHYAGEK
+426 LGLFLSPYCAVVKTNHDADLDRAGE
-439 LNREAALTRTD
+439 
-450 GAIGL
+450 AIGL

-463 LSAVEWSF
+463 LSAVEWAF
-471 VYIAAWRCVRDPLMA
+471 VYIAAWRCIRDPLMA
-486 VPVLFCGMT
+486 APVLVCGIA
-495 SMASLAVGLC
+495 SMASLAVKLRP
-505 SFKARGRTRAIVPLA
+505 FKVHAHTRAIVPL
-520 LIGVS
+520 VS
-525 ALIYAATRG
+525 MGMVALIYAVARG
-534 RIHGLAVL
+534 RIHGFAVL
-542 TGILFTYIVLRSCP
+542 TGMLLTYIVLRSCP

-567 FGATAPVWVVLL
+567 FGAMAPVWVVLL
-579 NMAQDLMVFEPLFL
+579 NMVQDLTVFKPLFL
-593 TSLLGQSSAVNV
+593 ASLLGHSSAVNI

-613 WSAPMFVTHI
+613 WSVPIFVTHI
-623 ALTRSVENEKAV
+623 ALARSVEDEKAV
-635 LEYRANGLTE
+635 LEYRANGSTE
-645 AARVRQLALLAS
+645 TARVRQLALLMS
-657 RSLSDVQSQIML
+657 RSLSDVQSQILL
-669 MTAEGATTKTIAE
+669 MTAEGATTKAIAE

-699 RQLKIKNKAELVSL
+699 RQLKIKNKAQLISL

>member
-1 MTRYGGHLLFSRRSA
+1 MLFSRRSA

-21 IALVVMAVT
+21 IVLIVMAVT

-69 EIRRPGFLGAFGIF
+69 EIRRPKHLGAIGVFLGV
-83 LAAIATVPEW
+83 IATVPEW

-104 IPFVFAPIWLL
+104 IPIAFAPIWLL
-115 RGVSCA
+115 HGVSCA
-121 SCFAGSLLLS
+121 LCFTGSLLLS

-138 GSPLTRGATRAD
+138 GSPLIRGAARDGERATR
-150 ERETRHPQD
+150 RPQS
-159 AIFTET
+159 ALFAET
-165 IAVMSCLL
+165 IVVLSCLL

-181 VIPEPWG
+181 VVPEPWG
-188 ALSVSAASIGLV
+188 MPSVTAASIGIV

-207 LVLVAVPLFCCFSAF
+207 LVLAAVPLLCCPRAF
-222 GRGQSDVFARSA
+222 GRGQGNVFARSV

-247 AAYFAS
+247 VAYFAS
-253 DDAIIA
+253 GATVIA
-259 LLAMGSAIAAAFV
+259 SLSMGSAIAVAAFV
-272 CMLLKRKR
+272 YTLLREKR
-280 DNNSDIACVSDP
+280 DNDSDAPHTSDP

-312 LLKGKTPAEIAKETD
+312 LLKGKTPAEIARETG
-327 TKSSTVRTTL
+327 TKPSTVRTTL

-359 GDAVGPELS
+359 GDAVVPELS

-404 DSYWGSGV
+404 DSDWGSGV

-426 LGLLLSLHYAGEK
+426 LGLFLSPYCAVVKTNHDADLD
-439 LNREAALTRTD
+439 RVD

-486 VPVLFCGMT
+486 VPVLFCGIA
-495 SMASLAVGLC
+495 SMASLAVKLC
-505 SFKARGRTRAIVPLA
+505 PFKVHTHTRAIAPLVS
-520 LIGVS
+520 IGVA
-525 ALIYAATRG
+525 ALIYAASRG

-542 TGILFTYIVLRSCP
+542 TGMLLTYIVLGSCP

-567 FGATAPVWVVLL
+567 FGVTAPVWAVLL
-579 NMAQDLMVFEPLFL
+579 SMAQDLMVFEPLFL
-593 TSLLGQSSAVNV
+593 ASLLGQSSAVNV

-613 WSAPMFVTHI
+613 WSVPMFVTHI
-623 ALTRSVENEKAV
+623 ALARSVEDEKAV
-635 LEYRANGLTE
+635 LEYRANGSTE
-645 AARVRQLALLAS
+645 TARVRQLALLTS
-657 RSLSDVQSQIML
+657 RSLSDVQSQILL
-669 MTAEGATTKTIAE
+669 MTAEGATTKAIAE

-699 RQLKIKNKAELVSL
+699 RQLRIKNKAELISL
-713 LSQVDNV
+713 LSRVDNV

>member
-1 MTRYGGHLLFSRRSA
+1 MLFSRRSA
-16 TSACA
+16 TSACV
-21 IALVVMAVT
+21 IVLIVMAVT

-69 EIRRPGFLGAFGIF
+69 EIRRPGRLGVFGVF
-83 LAAIATVPEW
+83 LAAIAVVPEW
-93 ADLAFYARGDS
+93 VDLAFYARGDS
-104 IPFVFAPIWLL
+104 IPIVFAPTWLL
-115 RGVSCA
+115 HGVSCTL
-121 SCFAGSLLLS
+121 CFTGSLLLS

-138 GSPLTRGATRAD
+138 GSPLIRGAARDGERGTRRSQSALF
-150 ERETRHPQD
+150 
-159 AIFTET
+159 AET
-165 IAVMSCLL
+165 IVVLSCLL

-181 VIPEPWG
+181 VVPEPWG
-188 ALSVSAASIGLV
+188 MPSVTAASIGIV

-207 LVLVAVPLFCCFSAF
+207 LVLAAVPLLCCPRAF
-222 GRGQSDVFARSA
+222 GRGQGDVFARSV

-247 AAYFAS
+247 VAYFAS
-253 DDAIIA
+253 DATVIVS
-259 LLAMGSAIAAAFV
+259 LTMGSAIAAFG
-272 CMLLKRKR
+272 CTLLRKKR
-280 DNNSDIACVSDP
+280 NNDSDTPRTSDP
-292 FDAGVFS
+292 FDAGAFS

-312 LLKGKTPAEIAKETD
+312 LLKGKTPAEIARETG
-327 TKSSTVRTTL
+327 TKPSTVRTTL

-348 SRELVALFVDE
+348 SGELVALFAGE
-359 GDAVGPELS
+359 GDAVGPEPLQ
-368 RRHADDM
+368 RHADD
-375 LASARTRRLFRY
+375 LLVSARTRRLFRY
-387 LLTLFFILLAAG
+387 LLTSFFILLAAG

-404 DSYWGSGV
+404 DSDWSSGV
-412 SWAVTFSLSSYALG
+412 THAIAFSLASYTLG
-426 LGLLLSLHYAGEK
+426 LGLLLSLCSVGGKPKRGDDLDGA
-439 LNREAALTRTD
+439 D

-471 VYIAAWRCVRDPLMA
+471 VYIAAWRCIRDPLMA
-486 VPVLFCGMT
+486 APVLFCGIA
-495 SMASLAVGLC
+495 SMASLAVKLC
-505 SFKARGRTRAIVPLA
+505 PFKVHAHTRAIAPLVS
-520 LIGVS
+520 IGVA

-542 TGILFTYIVLRSCP
+542 TGMLLTYIVLRSCP

-567 FGATAPVWVVLL
+567 FGATVPAWVVLL
-579 NMAQDLMVFEPLFL
+579 NMVQDLTVFEPLFL
-593 TSLLGQSSAVNV
+593 ASLLGQSSALNV

-613 WSAPMFVTHI
+613 WSVPIFVTHI
-623 ALTRSVENEKAV
+623 ALARSVEDEKAV
-635 LEYRANGLTE
+635 LEYRANGSTE
-645 AARVRQLALLAS
+645 TARVRQLALLMS
-657 RSLSDVQSQIML
+657 RSLSDVQSQILL

-699 RQLKIKNKAELVSL
+699 RQLRIKNKTQLISL

>member
-1 MTRYGGHLLFSRRSA
+1 MLFSRRSA
-16 TSACA
+16 TSAFT

-55 LAAFGHGVALRKGR
+55 LAAFVHGAALRKGG
-69 EIRRPGFLGAFGIF
+69 EIRRPKHLGVIGVFLGV
-83 LAAIATVPEW
+83 IATVPEW

-115 RGVSCA
+115 HGVSCA
-121 SCFAGSLLLS
+121 LCFTGSLLLS
-131 YVIWDTA
+131 YVIWNTA
-138 GSPLTRGATRAD
+138 GSPLTQGATGTD

-165 IAVMSCLL
+165 IAVLSCLL

-181 VIPEPWG
+181 IVPGPWG
-188 ALSVSAASIGLV
+188 MPSVSAASIGLV

-207 LVLVAVPLFCCFSAF
+207 LGLAVALLLCCPCAF
-222 GRGQSDVFARSA
+222 GRGQSDVFARSV

-247 AAYFAS
+247 VAYFAN
-253 DDAIIA
+253 DAAVIA
-259 LLAMGSAIAAAFV
+259 SLSMGSAIAVAAFV
-272 CMLLKRKR
+272 CTLLRGKR
-280 DNNSDIACVSDP
+280 DNNSDTPRTPDP
-292 FDAGVFS
+292 FDARVFS

-327 TKSSTVRTTL
+327 TKPSTVRTTL

-348 SRELVALFVDE
+348 SRELVALFAGE
-359 GDAVGPELS
+359 GDAAGPGLLQ
-368 RRHADDM
+368 RHADDM
-375 LASARTRRLFRY
+375 LSSARTRRLFRY

-404 DSYWGSGV
+404 DSDWGSGV
-412 SWAVTFSLSSYALG
+412 SWAVAFSLSIYALG
-426 LGLLLSLHYAGEK
+426 LGLFLSLRYTGGKPNRKAALDRAGE
-439 LNREAALTRTD
+439 
-450 GAIGL
+450 AIGL

-463 LSAVEWSF
+463 LSAVEWAF
-471 VYIAAWRCVRDPLMA
+471 VYIAAWRCIRDPLMA
-486 VPVLFCGMT
+486 APVLFCGIA
-495 SMASLAVGLC
+495 SMASLAVKLRP
-505 SFKARGRTRAIVPLA
+505 FKVHAHTRAIVPLA

-542 TGILFTYIVLRSCP
+542 TGMLLTYIVLRSCP

-567 FGATAPVWVVLL
+567 FGAMAPVWVVLL
-579 NMAQDLMVFEPLFL
+579 NMVQDLTVFKPLFL
-593 TSLLGQSSAVNV
+593 ASLLGHSSAVNV

-613 WSAPMFVTHI
+613 WSVPIFVTHI
-623 ALTRSVENEKAV
+623 ALARSVEDEKAV
-635 LEYRANGLTE
+635 LEYRANGSTE
-645 AARVRQLALLAS
+645 TARVRQLALLMS
-657 RSLSDVQSQIML
+657 RSLSDVQSQILL
-669 MTAEGATTKTIAE
+669 MTAEGATTKAIAE

-699 RQLKIKNKAELVSL
+699 RQLRIKNKAELISL

>member
-1 MTRYGGHLLFSRRSA
+1 MLFSRRSA
-16 TSACA
+16 TSACV
-21 IALVVMAVT
+21 IVLIVMAVT

-69 EIRRPGFLGAFGIF
+69 EIRRPGRLGVFGVF
-83 LAAIATVPEW
+83 LAAIAVVPEW
-93 ADLAFYARGDS
+93 VDLAFYARGDS
-104 IPFVFAPIWLL
+104 IPIVFAPIWLL
-115 RGVSCA
+115 HGVSCTL
-121 SCFAGSLLLS
+121 CFTGSLLLS
-131 YVIWDTA
+131 CVIWDTA
-138 GSPLTRGATRAD
+138 GSPLIRGAARDGERGTRRSQSALF
-150 ERETRHPQD
+150 
-159 AIFTET
+159 AET
-165 IAVMSCLL
+165 IVVLSCLL

-181 VIPEPWG
+181 VVPEPWG
-188 ALSVSAASIGLV
+188 MPSVTAASIGIV

-207 LVLVAVPLFCCFSAF
+207 LVLAAVPLLCCPRAF
-222 GRGQSDVFARSA
+222 GRGRGDVFARSV

-247 AAYFAS
+247 VAYFAS
-253 DDAIIA
+253 DATVIVS
-259 LLAMGSAIAAAFV
+259 LTMGSAIAAFG
-272 CMLLKRKR
+272 CTLLRKKR
-280 DNNSDIACVSDP
+280 NNDSDTPRTSDP
-292 FDAGVFS
+292 FDAGAFS

-312 LLKGKTPAEIAKETD
+312 LLKGKTPAEIARETG
-327 TKSSTVRTTL
+327 TKPSTVRTTL

-348 SRELVALFVDE
+348 SGELVALFAGE
-359 GDAVGPELS
+359 GDAVGPEPLQ
-368 RRHADDM
+368 RHADD
-375 LASARTRRLFRY
+375 LLVSARTRRLFRY
-387 LLTLFFILLAAG
+387 LLTSFFILLAAG

-404 DSYWGSGV
+404 DSDWSSGV
-412 SWAVTFSLSSYALG
+412 THAIAFSLASYTLG
-426 LGLLLSLHYAGEK
+426 LGLLLSLCSAGGK
-439 LNREAALTRTD
+439 SKRGDDLDGAD

-471 VYIAAWRCVRDPLMA
+471 VYIAAWRCIRDPLMA
-486 VPVLFCGMT
+486 APVLFCGIA
-495 SMASLAVGLC
+495 SMASLAVKLC
-505 SFKARGRTRAIVPLA
+505 PFKVHAHTRAIAPLVS
-520 LIGVS
+520 IGVA

-542 TGILFTYIVLRSCP
+542 TGMLLTYIVLRSCP

-567 FGATAPVWVVLL
+567 FGATVPAWVVLL
-579 NMAQDLMVFEPLFL
+579 NMVQDLTVFEPLFL
-593 TSLLGQSSAVNV
+593 ASLLGQSSALNV

-613 WSAPMFVTHI
+613 WSVPIFVTHI
-623 ALTRSVENEKAV
+623 ALARSVEDEKAV
-635 LEYRANGLTE
+635 LEYRANGSTE
-645 AARVRQLALLAS
+645 TARVRQLALLMS
-657 RSLSDVQSQIML
+657 RSLSDVQSQILL

-699 RQLKIKNKAELVSL
+699 RQLRIKNKTQLISL

>member
-1 MTRYGGHLLFSRRSA
+1 MLFSRRSA

-21 IALVVMAVT
+21 IVLIVMAVT

-46 TWLVILGAC
+46 TWLVILGSC
-55 LAAFGHGVALRKGR
+55 LAVFGHGVALRKGR

-83 LAAIATVPEW
+83 LATIAAVPEW

-138 GSPLTRGATRAD
+138 GSPLTQGATRAD

-181 VIPEPWG
+181 IIPEPWG
-188 ALSVSAASIGLV
+188 ISSASAAPIGLA

-207 LVLVAVPLFCCFSAF
+207 FVLAALLLFFCPYVF
-222 GRGQSDVFARSA
+222 GRGQSDVSARSV

-247 AAYFAS
+247 VAYFAN
-253 DDAIIA
+253 DAAIIA
-259 LLAMGSAIAAAFV
+259 SLTMGSAIAAFV
-272 CMLLKRKR
+272 CTLLRKKR
-280 DNNSDIACVSDP
+280 NNDSDIPRTSDP

-327 TKSSTVRTTL
+327 TKPSTVRTTL

-348 SRELVALFVDE
+348 SRELVALFAGE
-359 GDAVGPELS
+359 GDTVGQEPPQ
-368 RRHADDM
+368 RHADDM

-404 DSYWGSGV
+404 DSDWGSGV
-412 SWAVTFSLSSYALG
+412 SWAVAFSLSSYALG
-426 LGLLLSLHYAGEK
+426 LGLFLSLRYTGGKPNRKAALDRAGE
-439 LNREAALTRTD
+439 
-450 GAIGL
+450 AIGL

-471 VYIAAWRCVRDPLMA
+471 VYIAAWRCIRDPLMA
-486 VPVLFCGMT
+486 APVLFCGIA
-495 SMASLAVGLC
+495 SMASLAVKLRP
-505 SFKARGRTRAIVPLA
+505 FKVHAHTRAIVPL
-520 LIGVS
+520 VS
-525 ALIYAATRG
+525 MGMVALIYAVARG
-534 RIHGLAVL
+534 RIHGFAVL
-542 TGILFTYIVLRSCP
+542 TGMLLTYIVLRSCP

-567 FGATAPVWVVLL
+567 FGVTAPVWVVLL
-579 NMAQDLMVFEPLFL
+579 NMVQDLTVFKPLFL
-593 TSLLGQSSAVNV
+593 ASLLGHSSAVNV

-613 WSAPMFVTHI
+613 WSVPIFVTHI
-623 ALTRSVENEKAV
+623 ALARSVEDEKAV
-635 LEYRANGLTE
+635 LEYRANGSTE
-645 AARVRQLALLAS
+645 TARVRQLALLMS
-657 RSLSDVQSQIML
+657 RSLSDVQSQILL
-669 MTAEGATTKTIAE
+669 MTAEGATTKAIAE

-699 RQLKIKNKAELVSL
+699 RQLRIKNKAELVSL

>member
-1 MTRYGGHLLFSRRSA
+1 MPS
-16 TSACA
+16 
-21 IALVVMAVT
+21 VT
-30 PYHRFS
+30 
-36 SSIGLASGAM
+36 
-46 TWLVILGAC
+46 
-55 LAAFGHGVALRKGR
+55 
-69 EIRRPGFLGAFGIF
+69 
-83 LAAIATVPEW
+83 
-93 ADLAFYARGDS
+93 
-104 IPFVFAPIWLL
+104 
-115 RGVSCA
+115 
-121 SCFAGSLLLS
+121 
-131 YVIWDTA
+131 
-138 GSPLTRGATRAD
+138 
-150 ERETRHPQD
+150 
-159 AIFTET
+159 
-165 IAVMSCLL
+165 
-173 FCCRVSWR
+173 
-181 VIPEPWG
+181 
-188 ALSVSAASIGLV
+188 AASIGIV

-207 LVLVAVPLFCCFSAF
+207 LVLAAVPLLCCPRAF
-222 GRGQSDVFARSA
+222 GRGQGNVFARSV

-247 AAYFAS
+247 VAYFAS
-253 DDAIIA
+253 GATVIA
-259 LLAMGSAIAAAFV
+259 SLSMGSAIAVAAFV
-272 CMLLKRKR
+272 YTLLREKR
-280 DNNSDIACVSDP
+280 DNNSDTPRTSDP

-312 LLKGKTPAEIAKETD
+312 LLKGKTPAEIARETG
-327 TKSSTVRTTL
+327 TKPSTVRTTL

-359 GDAVGPELS
+359 GDAVVPELS

-404 DSYWGSGV
+404 DSDWGSGV
-412 SWAVTFSLSSYALG
+412 SWAVAFSLLSYALG

-486 VPVLFCGMT
+486 VPVLFCGIA
-495 SMASLAVGLC
+495 SMASLAVKLC
-505 SFKARGRTRAIVPLA
+505 PFKVHTHTRAIAPLVS
-520 LIGVS
+520 IGVA

-542 TGILFTYIVLRSCP
+542 TGMLLTYIVLGSCP

-579 NMAQDLMVFEPLFL
+579 SMAQDLMVFEPLFL
-593 TSLLGQSSAVNV
+593 ASLLGQSSAVNV

-613 WSAPMFVTHI
+613 WSVPMFVTHI
-623 ALTRSVENEKAV
+623 ALARSVEDEKAV
-635 LEYRANGLTE
+635 SEYRANGSTE
-645 AARVRQLALLAS
+645 TARVRQLALLTS
-657 RSLSDVQSQIML
+657 RSLSDVQSQILL
-669 MTAEGATTKTIAE
+669 MTAEGATTKAIAE

-699 RQLKIKNKAELVSL
+699 RQLRIKNKTQLISL

>member
-1 MTRYGGHLLFSRRSA
+1 MLFSRRSA

-21 IALVVMAVT
+21 IVLIVMAVT

-69 EIRRPGFLGAFGIF
+69 EIRRPGRLGVFGVF
-83 LAAIATVPEW
+83 LAAIAVVPEW
-93 ADLAFYARGDS
+93 VDLAFYARGDS

-138 GSPLTRGATRAD
+138 GFPLTQGATRAD

-188 ALSVSAASIGLV
+188 ISSASAAPIGLA
-200 LLIPLVY
+200 LLIPLAY
-207 LVLVAVPLFCCFSAF
+207 FVLAAVLLFFCPYAF
-222 GRGQSDVFARSA
+222 GRGQSDVSARSV

-247 AAYFAS
+247 VAYFAN
-253 DDAIIA
+253 DAAIIVS
-259 LLAMGSAIAAAFV
+259 LTMGSAIAAFV
-272 CMLLKRKR
+272 CTLLRKKR
-280 DNNSDIACVSDP
+280 NNDSDIPRTSDP
-292 FDAGVFS
+292 FDAGAFS

-312 LLKGKTPAEIAKETD
+312 LLKGKTPAEIARETD
-327 TKSSTVRTTL
+327 TKPSTVRTTL

-348 SRELVALFVDE
+348 SRELVALFAGE
-359 GDAVGPELS
+359 GDTVGPELS

-404 DSYWGSGV
+404 DSDWGSGV
-412 SWAVTFSLSSYALG
+412 SWAVAFSLSSYALG
-426 LGLLLSLHYAGEK
+426 LGLLLSLRYAGGK
-439 LNREAALTRTD
+439 PNRGAALDRA
-450 GAIGL
+450 GEAIWL
-455 GSPCVWAI
+455 GSPYVWAM

-495 SMASLAVGLC
+495 SMASLAVELRP
-505 SFKARGRTRAIVPLA
+505 FKVHTHTRAIAPLVS
-520 LIGVS
+520 IGVA

-542 TGILFTYIVLRSCP
+542 TGMLLTYIVLGSCP

-579 NMAQDLMVFEPLFL
+579 GMAQDLMVFEPLFL
-593 TSLLGQSSAVNV
+593 ASLLGQSSAVNV

-613 WSAPMFVTHI
+613 WSVPMFVTHI
-623 ALTRSVENEKAV
+623 ALARSVEDEKAV
-635 LEYRANGLTE
+635 SEYRANGSTE
-645 AARVRQLALLAS
+645 TARVRQLALLTS
-657 RSLSDVQSQIML
+657 RSLSDVQSQILL
-669 MTAEGATTKTIAE
+669 MTAEGATTKAIAE

-699 RQLKIKNKAELVSL
+699 RQLKIKNKAELISL
-713 LSQVDNV
+713 LSQVDNM

>member
-1 MTRYGGHLLFSRRSA
+1 MLFSRRSA

-21 IALVVMAVT
+21 IVLIVMAVT

-36 SSIGLASGAM
+36 SSIGLVSGAM

-83 LAAIATVPEW
+83 LATIAAVPEW

-138 GSPLTRGATRAD
+138 GFPLTQGATRAD

-188 ALSVSAASIGLV
+188 ISSASAAPIGLA
-200 LLIPLVY
+200 LLIPLAY
-207 LVLVAVPLFCCFSAF
+207 FVLAAVLLFFCPYAF
-222 GRGQSDVFARSA
+222 GRGQSDVSARSV

-247 AAYFAS
+247 VAYFAS
-253 DDAIIA
+253 DATVIA
-259 LLAMGSAIAAAFV
+259 SLSMGSAIAVAAFV
-272 CMLLKRKR
+272 YTLLREKR
-280 DNNSDIACVSDP
+280 DNNSDTPRTSDP

-312 LLKGKTPAEIAKETD
+312 LLKGKTPAEIARETG
-327 TKSSTVRTTL
+327 TKPSTVRTTL

-348 SRELVALFVDE
+348 SGELVALFAGE
-359 GDAVGPELS
+359 GDAVGPEPLQ
-368 RRHADDM
+368 RHADD
-375 LASARTRRLFRY
+375 LLVSARTRRLFRY
-387 LLTLFFILLAAG
+387 LLTSFFILLAAG

-404 DSYWGSGV
+404 DSDWSSGV
-412 SWAVTFSLSSYALG
+412 THAIAFSLASYTLG
-426 LGLLLSLHYAGEK
+426 LGLLLSLCSAGGK
-439 LNREAALTRTD
+439 RNREAALTRTD

-520 LIGVS
+520 LIGAS

-567 FGATAPVWVVLL
+567 FGATAPVWAVLL

-657 RSLSDVQSQIML
+657 RSLSDVQSQILL

>member
-1 MTRYGGHLLFSRRSA
+1 MLFSRRSA

-21 IALVVMAVT
+21 IVLIVMAVT

-69 EIRRPGFLGAFGIF
+69 EIRQPGRLGVFGVF
-83 LAAIATVPEW
+83 LAAIVVVPEW
-93 ADLAFYARGDS
+93 VDLAFYARGDS
-104 IPFVFAPIWLL
+104 IPIVFAPIWLL
-115 RGVSCA
+115 HGVSCTL
-121 SCFAGSLLLS
+121 CFTGSLLLS

-138 GSPLTRGATRAD
+138 GSSLIRGAARDGERGTRRSQSALF
-150 ERETRHPQD
+150 
-159 AIFTET
+159 AET
-165 IAVMSCLL
+165 IVVLSCLL

-181 VIPEPWG
+181 VVPEPWG
-188 ALSVSAASIGLV
+188 MPSVTAASIGIV

-207 LVLVAVPLFCCFSAF
+207 LVLAAVPLLCCPRAF
-222 GRGQSDVFARSA
+222 GRGQGDVFARSV

-247 AAYFAS
+247 VAYFAS
-253 DDAIIA
+253 DATVIVS
-259 LLAMGSAIAAAFV
+259 LTMGSAIAAFG
-272 CMLLKRKR
+272 CTLLRKKR
-280 DNNSDIACVSDP
+280 NNDSDTPRTSDP
-292 FDAGVFS
+292 FDAGAFS

-312 LLKGKTPAEIAKETD
+312 LLKGKTPAEIARETG
-327 TKSSTVRTTL
+327 TKPSTVRTTL

-348 SRELVALFVDE
+348 SGELVALFAGE
-359 GDAVGPELS
+359 GDAVGPEPLQ
-368 RRHADDM
+368 RHADD
-375 LASARTRRLFRY
+375 LLVSARTRRLFRY
-387 LLTLFFILLAAG
+387 LLTSFFILLAAG

-404 DSYWGSGV
+404 DSDWSSGV
-412 SWAVTFSLSSYALG
+412 THAIAFSLASYTLG
-426 LGLLLSLHYAGEK
+426 LGLLLSLCSAGGK
-439 LNREAALTRTD
+439 PKRGDDLDGAD

-471 VYIAAWRCVRDPLMA
+471 VYIAAWRCIRDPLMA
-486 VPVLFCGMT
+486 APVLFCGIA
-495 SMASLAVGLC
+495 SMASLAVKLC
-505 SFKARGRTRAIVPLA
+505 PFKVHAHTRAIAPLVS
-520 LIGVS
+520 IGVA

-542 TGILFTYIVLRSCP
+542 TGMLLTYIVLRSCP

-567 FGATAPVWVVLL
+567 FGATVPAWVVLL
-579 NMAQDLMVFEPLFL
+579 NMVQDLTVFEPLFL
-593 TSLLGQSSAVNV
+593 ASLLGQSSALNV

-613 WSAPMFVTHI
+613 WSVPIFVTHI
-623 ALTRSVENEKAV
+623 ALARSVEDEKAV
-635 LEYRANGLTE
+635 LEYRANGSTE
-645 AARVRQLALLAS
+645 TARVRQLALLMS
-657 RSLSDVQSQIML
+657 RSLSDVQSQILL

-699 RQLKIKNKAELVSL
+699 RQLRIKNKTQLISL

>member
-1 MTRYGGHLLFSRRSA
+1 MLFSRCSA
-16 TSACA
+16 TSAFT

-69 EIRRPGFLGAFGIF
+69 EIRRPGRLGVFGVF
-83 LAAIATVPEW
+83 LAAIAVVPEW
-93 ADLAFYARGDS
+93 VDLAFYARGDS
-104 IPFVFAPIWLL
+104 IPIVFAPIWLL
-115 RGVSCA
+115 HRVSCA
-121 SCFAGSLLLS
+121 LCFTGSLLLS

-138 GSPLTRGATRAD
+138 GSPLIRGAARDGERGTRRSQSTLFA
-150 ERETRHPQD
+150 
-159 AIFTET
+159 ET
-165 IAVMSCLL
+165 IVVLSCLL

-181 VIPEPWG
+181 VVPEPWG
-188 ALSVSAASIGLV
+188 MPSVTAASIGLV

-207 LVLVAVPLFCCFSAF
+207 LVLAAVPLLCCPRAF
-222 GRGQSDVFARSA
+222 GRGQGDVFARSV

-247 AAYFAS
+247 VAYFAS
-253 DDAIIA
+253 DAAVIA
-259 LLAMGSAIAAAFV
+259 SLSMGSAIAVAAFV
-272 CMLLKRKR
+272 CTLLREKR
-280 DNNSDIACVSDP
+280 DNNSDTPRTSDP

-312 LLKGKTPAEIAKETD
+312 LLKGKTPAEIARETD
-327 TKSSTVRTTL
+327 TKPSTVRTTL

-348 SRELVALFVDE
+348 SRELVALFAGGGE
-359 GDAVGPELS
+359 AVESELS
-368 RRHADDM
+368 QRHAGDM
-375 LASARTRRLFRY
+375 LALARTHRLLRY
-387 LLTLFFILLAAG
+387 LPTSFFIFLAAG

-404 DSYWGSGV
+404 NSDWESSV
-412 SWAVTFSLSSYALG
+412 TLAVAFSLASYTLG
-426 LGLLLSLHYAGEK
+426 LGLFLSPYCAVVKTNHDADLDRAGE
-439 LNREAALTRTD
+439 
-450 GAIGL
+450 AIGL

-463 LSAVEWSF
+463 LSAVEWAF
-471 VYIAAWRCVRDPLMA
+471 VYIAAWRCIRDPLMA
-486 VPVLFCGMT
+486 APVLFCGIAA
-495 SMASLAVGLC
+495 MASLAVKLRP
-505 SFKARGRTRAIVPLA
+505 FKVHAHTRAIVPLA

-542 TGILFTYIVLRSCP
+542 TGMLLTYIVLRSCP

-567 FGATAPVWVVLL
+567 FGAMAPVWVVLL
-579 NMAQDLMVFEPLFL
+579 NMVQDLTVFEPLFL
-593 TSLLGQSSAVNV
+593 ASLLGHSSAVNV
-605 VVATVIVC
+605 VVATVVVC

-623 ALTRSVENEKAV
+623 ALARSVEDEKAV
-635 LEYRANGLTE
+635 LEYRANGSTE
-645 AARVRQLALLAS
+645 TARVRQLALLMS
-657 RSLSDVQSQIML
+657 RSLSDVQSQILL

-699 RQLKIKNKAELVSL
+699 RQLKIKNKAELISL